1 MSTRSIKLL
10 AATTALVA
18 AASGA
23 NAAANTIS
31 GTTTTGIT
39 DASATTIV
47 YVSGSSLVSVTGLP
61 AVVVSGTDT
70 YTLGISASSTLKSNA
85 TSGTINMGAVAS
97 TTAITGGITISNSG
111 AIINTDATGY
121 AISLTDTMI
130 STLQPSVTI
139 ANAGTI
145 SGSIATGDQVDTIT
159 NYSGGAINGAIN
171 AGAGANII
179 SNSGTITGAVTTGA
193 DADTLTNRG
202 TITGAVNV
210 GAGSNV
216 IDNLNGTITGNV
228 TAGTNGDKLTNQGGT
243 ITGNVNLGDGA
254 NIVRLAS
261 ASTLTGDLTLGSGND
276 TLYISNS
283 SVITGDVTL
292 GTGTNTV
299 HVSDTNFTQRGGW
312 NFAGTDTL
320 NVSGTY
326 NISGTVTGTVETI
339 QLAQGA
345 TLNTSQS
352 FTATTANADSATV
365 RVAAGK
371 TLTATTLGTNNDTVL
386 KFDIASST
394 AAGAIALTN
403 GFGADVVSVTAV
415 FANNTGFIAS
425 GTTFLLVDS
434 AATTSATL
442 TDTNVG
448 VYRLS
453 LRHNID
459 SGNDISLLVGRVST
473 SSLADNGSNAAIA
486 NALDTNYASTNTG
499 MVNLQN
505 LISKQ
510 TTTAGVNTVLE
521 QLNPATDTGA
531 AMASVDVGNAA
542 GNNISGRLAALRG
555 TSLNAGDMMSSGHM
569 WVQGFGSTAEQKDK
583 GGFKGYDSNSAGA
596 TFGAD
601 SDTVLDGHTVGLAFT
616 YANSGV
622 DSKNSNNA
630 ETDVDSYMGTV
641 YGSRVFDEGYFV
653 NAQGSLGYNKYDMKR
668 TVTGLGQA
676 DADTNGWQVG
686 LKGEVGRDMEVDTM
700 TITPAFGLAYNHL
713 SMDDYTET
721 GIGGAGL
728 TVNPDSVNT
737 LDASLGA
744 TVAWNLPMEG
754 GSTLKPALR
763 AKYGY
768 RMGDDTLESTTNFI
782 GAPGTAFTTSGVKAD
797 RSSLGLGAGLNWLTD
812 TGVDLSVNYDA
823 DLRSKYTGHTGQVK
837 ARWAF

>member
-1 MSTRSIKLL
+1 MSTRTLKVL
-10 AATTALVA
+10 ATSTALVA
-18 AASGA
+18 AAS
-23 NAAANTIS
+23 AAQADVS
-31 GTTTTGIT
+31 GTITGTIT
-39 DASATTIV
+39 DASAST
-47 YVSGSSLVSVTGLP
+47 
-61 AVVVSGTDT
+61 VVNVSGTSTVVSVSGMPAVIVSGTGT
-70 YTLGISASSTLKSNA
+70 YTLRTSASSILRSDA

-97 TTAITGGITISNSG
+97 TSAITGGVTINNSG
-111 AIINTDATGY
+111 SIINTNASGY

-139 ANAGTI
+139 ANTGTI
-145 SGSIATGDQVDTIT
+145 SGSIATGSQNDTLT
-159 NYSGGAINGAIN
+159 NTGGTVNGAIN
-171 AGAGANII
+171 LGAGTNTV
-179 SNSGTITGAVTTGA
+179 SNTGTITGAITTTGG
-193 DADTLTNRG
+193 ADTITNRG
-202 TITGAVNV
+202 TITGAIDV

-216 IDNLNGTITGNV
+216 IENLNGTITGNI
-228 TAGTNGDKLTNQGGT
+228 TATTNGDNLHNAGGT
-243 ITGNVNLGDGA
+243 ITGDVNLGDGA

-261 ASTLTGDLTLGSGND
+261 SSTLTGALTLGSDND

-283 SVITGDVTL
+283 SVITGAVDT
-292 GTGTNTV
+292 GTGTNTT
-299 HVSDTNFTQRGGW
+299 HVSDTNFTQRANWTFG
-312 NFAGTDTL
+312 GTDTL

-326 NISGTVTGTVETI
+326 NVSGTITGLDNLV
-339 QLAQGA
+339 LAQGA
-345 TLNTSQS
+345 TFNTSQS
-352 FTATTANADSATV
+352 IAAMTSIAANSATV

-371 TLTATTLGTNNDTVL
+371 IVTTSAITVNNDSIL
-386 KFDIASST
+386 KFDVASST
-394 AAGAIALTN
+394 AAGRVDLNGA
-403 GFGADVVSVTAV
+403 GFGGSKVSVTAV

-425 GTTFLLVDS
+425 GTTFLLVDGG
-434 AATTSATL
+434 ATTSATL

-459 SGNDISLLVGRVST
+459 TGNDISLLVGRVST
-473 SSLADNGSNAAIA
+473 STLADNGSNAAIGTT
-486 NALDTNYASTNTG
+486 LDNLSASTNAG
-499 MVNLQN
+499 IVNLQN

-531 AMASVDVGNAA
+531 AMASVNVATET
-542 GNNISGRLAALRG
+542 GNNVSARLAALRG
-555 TSLNAGDMMSSGHM
+555 TAMTTGDMMGSGHM
-569 WVQGFGSTAEQKDK
+569 WVQGFGSTAEQDDK
-583 GGFKGYDSNSAGA
+583 GGFKGYDSNSAGV

-601 SDTVLDGHTVGLAFT
+601 SDTVMDGHTVGAAFT
-616 YANSGV
+616 YGNSSV

-630 ETDVDSYMGTV
+630 ETQIDSYMGTV

-653 NAQGSLGYNKYDMKR
+653 NAQGSVGYNKYDMKR

-676 DADTNGWQVG
+676 DGDTNGWQAG
-686 LKGEVGRDMEVDTM
+686 LKGEIGRDLECNAM
-700 TITPAFGLAYNHL
+700 TVTPAFGLAYNHL
-713 SMDDYTET
+713 SMDEYTET

-728 TVNPDSVNT
+728 TVNPDAVNT

-744 TVAWNLPMEG
+744 TVAWNLPMDG

-797 RSSLGLGAGLNWLTD
+797 RSSLGLGAGLNWLTEG
-812 TGVDLSVNYDA
+812 GVDLSVNYDA